1 MTQNQIDLAVF
12 IAAGGTIAFFIG
24 KFKIENVPKQ
34 MILNPL
40 ANQRLVIHYS
50 RT

>member
-12 IAAGGTIAFFIG
+12 IAAGGTIAFIG
-24 KFKIENVPKQ
+24 KFKIENVPKH

-40 ANQRLVIHYS
+40 ANQRLVIS
-50 RT
+50 L